1 MKVYLTID
9 FGSTYTKLT
18 AIDIDNEV
26 ILATS
31 KDITTIEDDIMKGYN
46 KAFESLKNK
55 ISKN

>member
-31 KDITTIEDDIMKGYN
+31 KDITTIEDDI
-46 KAFESLKNK
+46 
-55 ISKN
+55 